1 MATLKQR
8 LHRKNASG
16 TYDTIHYETSADMIV
31 GSVAIA
37 NGGTGATTAANART
51 NLGITPGNIGAAAS
65 SHIHDDRYYTEGE
78 ITNLLIGKANSYHM
92 HDASNIT
99 SGTLPVTRGGTGRST
114 LTSGYFLRGNGTGA
128 ITMSS
133 IDDVKKALGVSTGG
147 GTVTPPSYP
156 SSIPSVG
163 GIFTWINTQW
173 LVVHRTSDLAF
184 ICRRYVDEIIKFSEA
199 VYNATDFIGTLAWL
213 KCMEFASTNLLH
225 ACGYIVPMMGGYV
238 WLATIDQLNV
248 QNRPN
253 IGFDYFTGTSR
264 RVATNSSGAAQWWWT
279 SSTTSDGTVRVVN
292 NLGGIGGD
300 DTDGE
305 YGFRPFVALRL

>member
-65 SHIHDDRYYTEGE
+65 SHIHDDRYYTESE
-78 ITNLLIGKANSYHM
+78 IVNLLAGKANSSHN
-92 HDASNIT
+92 HSASQIT
-99 SGTLPVTRGGTGRST
+99 SGTLPVSRGGTGV
-114 LTSGYFLRGNGTGA
+114 TSLDA
-128 ITMSS
+128 LKS
-133 IDDVKKALGVSTGG
+133 ALGVSTGG

-184 ICRRYVDEIIKFSEA
+184 ICRRYVDETTKFSDTPSYE
-199 VYNATDFIGTLAWL
+199 ATDFIGTLAWL

-238 WLATIDQLNV
+238 WLAGYDQLNGKN
-248 QNRPN
+248 QPN
-253 IGFDYFTGTSR
+253 IGFDYFNSLSR
-264 RVATNSSGAAQWWWT
+264 KIATNSSGVVQQWWT
-279 SSTTSDGTVRVVN
+279 SSITYSGKVWIVTDVGSVV
-292 NLGGIGGD
+292 GG
-300 DTDGE
+300 GE
-305 YGFRPFVALRL
+305 AQDVYGFRPFVALRL